1 MKKALPIIV
10 YTLVLVLVT
19 GMIGSGAML
28 LAVSAARVLRCRN
41 IQKYPIS

>member
-19 GMIGSGAML
+19 GMIASGATL
-28 LAVSAARVLRCRN
+28 LAVSAIRIPSICRRRRWN
-41 IQKYPIS
+41 P

>member
-19 GMIGSGAML
+19 GMIASGATL
-28 LAVSAARVLRCRN
+28 LAIRIPSICRRRRWN
-41 IQKYPIS
+41 P

>member
-19 GMIGSGAML
+19 GMIASGATL
-28 LAVSAARVLRCRN
+28 LAVSAAPGGSGRHGHDF
-41 IQKYPIS
+41 P